1 MQFLIAGIIGLMS
14 FIGSLFTRS
23 VSVALEYSAKRL
35 LIIASV
41 VALMATFVAAF
52 YFAIKQTIDSIALV
66 APPQLS
72 IAASLCVP
80 DNLPMIVSLQLTARL
95 LRFAYEWNVKVLQWR
110 L

>member
-1 MQFLIAGIIGLMS
+1 MQLLFAGLIGLIT

-35 LIIASV
+35 LVISSV
-41 VALMATFVAAF
+41 VALMAVFVAGF
-52 YFAIKQTIDSIALV
+52 YFAIKETMQAIAFITPPFFAQACSLV
-66 APPQLS
+66 
-72 IAASLCVP
+72 VP
-80 DNLPMIVSLQLTARL
+80 DNLTALVSLQITARL

>member
-1 MQFLIAGIIGLMS
+1 MQFVIAGIFGLIT

-35 LIIASV
+35 IIIGSV
-41 VALMATFVAAF
+41 VALMASFVAVF
-52 YFAIKQTIDSIALV
+52 YFGIKSIIDSIALV
-66 APPQLS
+66 SPPSLG

-80 DNLPMIVSLQLTARL
+80 DNLPMIISLQLTARL

>member
-35 LIIASV
+35 VIIASV

-52 YFAIKQTIDSIALV
+52 YFCNKA
-66 APPQLS
+66 
-72 IAASLCVP
+72 
-80 DNLPMIVSLQLTARL
+80 DN
-95 LRFAYEWNVKVLQWR
+95 
-110 L
+110 

>member
-1 MQFLIAGIIGLMS
+1 MQFLLVGLFS
-14 FIGSLFTRS
+14 VITFIGSLFTRS

-35 LIIASV
+35 IIIASV
-41 VALMATFVAAF
+41 VALMGSFVAAF
-52 YFAIKQTIDSIALV
+52 FFAIKTTIDSIALV
-66 APPQLS
+66 APPALNT
-72 IAASLCVP
+72 AASLCVP